1 MLKINFGKDTF
12 SKRFI
17 THFVMGDIL
26 VLFDN
31 LLSRIASHL
40 QSMIGL
46 PLKQTS
52 NNKKVNKSYALPYSA
67 LASTLSFLRFS
78 IAFII

>member
-1 MLKINFGKDTF
+1 
-12 SKRFI
+12 
-17 THFVMGDIL
+17 MGEIL

-31 LLSRIASHL
+31 IFNRITSHL
-40 QSMIGL
+40 QLMIGL

-52 NNKKVNKSYALPYSA
+52 NDKKVNKSYALPYSA
-67 LASTLSFLRFS
+67 LASTPSFLRLS